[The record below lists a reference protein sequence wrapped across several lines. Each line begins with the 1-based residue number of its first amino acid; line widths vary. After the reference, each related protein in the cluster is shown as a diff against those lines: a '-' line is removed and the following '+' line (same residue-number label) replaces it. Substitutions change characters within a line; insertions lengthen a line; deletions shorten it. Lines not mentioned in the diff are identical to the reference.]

1 MFSARFVMAG
11 LVALGAATLT
21 SACAPDAAS
30 QSQGQRPAAGPPATA
45 QTVPASP
52 GAPEAGGVRTVR
64 IPVEGMSC
72 VACAARIKKTLRAM
86 DGVSDVEVHLGER
99 HARVQFDAAR
109 VTSEHLVAT
118 INDMGYSAGTPVPAP
133 R

>member
-1 MFSARFVMAG
+1 MVSARFVIAG
-11 LVALGAATLT
+11 VVALAAATLT
-21 SACAPDAAS
+21 SACAPDAGS
-30 QSQGQRPAAGPPATA
+30 QSQGQRPAADPPAAA
-45 QTVPASP
+45 QTVTASA

-99 HARVQFDAAR
+99 NARVEFDERR
-109 VTSEHLVAT
+109 VTPERLAAT
-118 INDMGYSAGTPVPAP
+118 IKDLGYSAGIPVIAA